1 MCHVSHVY
9 TPMTKQRRK
18 DTASQDSNLA
28 MATSHTCNLEQV
40 ILLLWMSVSP
50 MAKWGKMVPAL
61 GKMGRN
67 KLYKVS
73 STVPGTFMIRYSLSK
88 HLVHVYYVLGNVGT
102 PR

>member
-1 MCHVSHVY
+1 M
-9 TPMTKQRRK
+9 
-18 DTASQDSNLA
+18 
-28 MATSHTCNLEQV
+28 
-40 ILLLWMSVSP
+40 
-50 MAKWGKMVPAL
+50 GKMVPAL